1 MSLTQKIK
9 NLENQYQNI
18 ELQISQTRRDM
29 ILSESDKDIKLV
41 KLISDR
47 AKLIE
52 ELRNLRRMDYN
63 NSQTVNFDDD
73 R

>member
-18 ELQISQTRRDM
+18 EILIAQTRRDE

-41 KLISDR
+41 KLTIDR
-47 AKLIE
+47 SRIIE

>member
-1 MSLTQKIK
+1 MSLTQQIK

-18 ELQISQTRRDM
+18 EILIAQTRRDE

-52 ELRNLRRMDYN
+52 ELRTLRRLDYN